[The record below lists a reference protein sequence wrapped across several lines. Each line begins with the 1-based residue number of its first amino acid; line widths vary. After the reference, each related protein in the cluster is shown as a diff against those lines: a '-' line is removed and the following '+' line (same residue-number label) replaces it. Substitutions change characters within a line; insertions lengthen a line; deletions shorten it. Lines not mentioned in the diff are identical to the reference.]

1 MDENIYGN
9 FDNSLVEAFLTSLAP
24 YSEKITTCF
33 NEVAFRLK
41 SDKNQGKEID
51 TQLLIEE
58 IDKQLGVF
66 RRTGITHKFG
76 SDDLERL
83 SVVVSSILSIL
94 RSLDKISVPVSRITG
109 EAFVMRPVEAV

>member
-1 MDENIYGN
+1 ML
-9 FDNSLVEAFLTSLAP
+9 FR
-24 YSEKITTCF
+24 SEKITNGF

-41 SDKNQGKEID
+41 SQKDRSHGMD

-83 SVVVSSILSIL
+83 SVVVSSIISIL